1 MIKHKILCEICD
13 EPLARA
19 YLPNLARPLVA
30 SMFSPIEE
38 GYLEPFPDPNMT
50 WEWMKCPHCKA
61 RPFIVTE
68 KQASDAVEGK
78 WPGPEQVKTLQ
89 GVYRIYEGVFPGVQ
103 PGIVISC
110 HTDEELEKEWETRKR
125 AAAKPSAK
133 SSTET
138 PKTAKDTS
146 SSPSPPTPVET
157 RAQRKAKRKNR

>member
-110 HTDEELEKEWETRKR
+110 HTDEELEKEWETRKK
-125 AAAKPSAK
+125 APAKPAMK
-133 SSTET
+133 SSAQT
-138 PKTAKDTS
+138 KDIS
-146 SSPSPPTPVET
+146 SSPSPTKGEM
-157 RAQRKAKRKNR
+157 RAAKKDKRRKG